1 MTKVNFT
8 QEHLA
13 KLKDLA
19 FKVLMSGEVFTTKLG
34 QPINIFE
41 LIHTQTINTL
51 NGLRLALARKIEDL
65 EKQDEWVASDYQQE
79 QLEGYK
85 MKKELV
91 NLIIGWK
98 RYQLELAELKQKR
111 EAVLKELETLKESQK
126 TPEEKI
132 KELEATLESLNNVV
146 G

>member
-98 RYQLELAELKQKR
+98 RYQLELAELKQQR

>member
-98 RYQLELAELKQKR
+98 RYQLELAELKQQR

-146 G
+146 E

>member
-98 RYQLELAELKQKR
+98 RHQLELAELKQQR

-132 KELEATLESLNNVV
+132 KELEATL
-146 G
+146 